1 MSTKQKKNPPKGA
14 KKNLGAKGN
23 EEKSLTKVDRK
34 FYELQIANINRNLAT
49 AKRRLA
55 YLEIRNEELEKS
67 VDKEEQDELFA
78 QLQDDMEARTK
89 EVLSLEGFIN
99 EMLKDHKR
107 KEEEYVAHIVD
118 LERKYKAMQ
127 NQLKSDIK
135 LLSGKLATLEEF
147 QLERDRIL
155 VLFENQNLELKAME
169 EEKKIHETEM
179 EEKLIVEREEMRK
192 EVSAEISKL
201 VEDFM
206 RSTEIRNAGYVRRIM
221 RENVALQQELKALF
235 KTYYEMKELMG
246 DAEQREYH
254 LRTENQTFKDLK
266 EQLLRN
272 ANNKHK
278 IIENLVS
285 NYEKLKSKYIEMSKY
300 RKLYQDLT
308 RRSDCDNKMKMKTEA
323 RLKVLKQRIEL
334 VERERNK
341 LMSSNQRLE
350 IDVQHLRG
358 TINKAKSAI
367 LSYADSTDYLK
378 QTYRKVSVDTFD
390 TEQYLE
396 SERQGLLKSLQEIL
410 CAHVQENEDIRTPS
424 IETLERSKSSIY
436 RIGDA
441 GFVPL
446 TQPSLMELFK
456 ETRPSQ
462 DPLTTAAD
470 RRVSQLEHGL
480 FIPRERQIE
489 NAYLIDVEIGSDFFV
504 SSSGPEMVDEVEEV
518 AEEEEEGESSSGDEV
533 PALPLRRVTEKGESK
548 QLIVEKTSSIV
559 YSSPSAEEVISRYSV
574 LTSDF
579 LETIEE
585 IQIEEG
591 M

>member
-1 MSTKQKKNPPKGA
+1 MSTKKKNPPKGA
-14 KKNLGAKGN
+14 KKNVGAKGN
-23 EEKSLTKVDRK
+23 EEKTLTKVDRK

-49 AKRRLA
+49 AKSRLA

-67 VDKEEQDELFA
+67 LAKEEHDELFA

-89 EVLSLEGFIN
+89 EILSLEGFIN

-107 KEEEYVAHIVD
+107 KEGEYVAHIVD
-118 LERKYKAMQ
+118 LEKKYKAMQ

-147 QLERDRIL
+147 QVERDRIL
-155 VLFENQNLELKAME
+155 DLYESQNLELKAME
-169 EEKKIHETEM
+169 DEKKIQETEM
-179 EEKLIVEREEMRK
+179 EEKLIVEKEALHK
-192 EVSAEISKL
+192 EVSTEISKL

-221 RENVALQQELKALF
+221 RENVALQKELKSLF
-235 KTYYEMKELMG
+235 EMYFEMKELIG
-246 DAEQREYH
+246 DAEKREYH
-254 LRTENQTFKDLK
+254 LRTENETFRDLK

-278 IIENLVS
+278 IIESLVS
-285 NYEKLKSKYIEMSKY
+285 NYEKLKSKYIEASKY

-308 RRSDCDNKMKMKTEA
+308 IRSDCDNKSKMKTEA
-323 RLKVLKQRIEL
+323 RLKVLRQRIEH
-334 VERERNK
+334 VEREKHK
-341 LMSSNQRLE
+341 LMSRNQRLE
-350 IDVQHLRG
+350 IDVQQLRG
-358 TINKAKSAI
+358 TINKAKAAI

-378 QTYRKVSVDTFD
+378 HTYRKVSVDSFD

-396 SERQGLLKSLQEIL
+396 AERRDLLKSLQEIL
-410 CAHVQENEDIRTPS
+410 CAHMQEIEEIRTPS
-424 IETLERSKSSIY
+424 VETLERSKSSIY
-436 RIGDA
+436 RIGDV

-456 ETRPSQ
+456 ETRPLQ
-462 DPLTTAAD
+462 DALTSTAD
-470 RRVSQLEHGL
+470 RRITQLEHGL
-480 FIPRERQIE
+480 FIPVQRQVDD
-489 NAYLIDVEIGSDFFV
+489 NTYLVDVQIGSDLFV
-504 SSSGPEMVDEVEEV
+504 SSSGPEVTEEVEEV
-518 AEEEEEGESSSGDEV
+518 AEGEAEEESSSEDEV
-533 PALPLRRVTEKGESK
+533 PAIPLRRATEKSESK
-548 QLIVEKTSSIV
+548 QLIVEQTSSVV

-574 LTSDF
+574 LSSDF

-585 IQIEEG
+585 IQIEES